1 MLKMYKWFQAD
12 SDGLMTCNLC
22 MKHKKM
28 NSMRSGSKNYRTS
41 TLVRHAESRSHKEAV
56 LGEHLQPQFKRVV
69 HKALSEKEE
78 AVIVA
83 FKTVY

>member
-1 MLKMYKWFQAD
+1 
-12 SDGLMTCNLC
+12 MT
-22 MKHKKM
+22 
-28 NSMRSGSKNYRTS
+28 SGSKNSRTS

-56 LGEHLQPQFKRVV
+56 LGEQLKAHLKRAV